1 MYRLSA
7 EDIFEDFSRRFPNM
21 VDQVVEYQEV
31 NDTTILISLSDGC
44 QMKYYGDS
52 GSFRVIKEFDGSR
65 EDWSKHF
72 ANNLIDMMN
81 YRGMDQT
88 YLSERSGV
96 SQQSISNY
104 MNGKGMPT
112 GYVIN
117 KLAKALS
124 CDISD
129 LDNF

>member
-1 MYRLSA
+1 MYRLSV

-21 VDQVVEYQEV
+21 ANQVVSYEEV
-31 NDTTILISLSDGC
+31 NDTTIFIILNDGC
-44 QMKYYGDS
+44 QMKYYSDS
-52 GSFRVIKEFDGSR
+52 GSFRVLKDYDGSK

-81 YRGMDQT
+81 YRGVDQV
-88 YLSERSGV
+88 YLAERSGI

-104 MNGKGMPT
+104 MSCKGIPS
-112 GYVIN
+112 GYAIDR
-117 KLAKALS
+117 LAKALH

-129 LDNF
+129 LISF